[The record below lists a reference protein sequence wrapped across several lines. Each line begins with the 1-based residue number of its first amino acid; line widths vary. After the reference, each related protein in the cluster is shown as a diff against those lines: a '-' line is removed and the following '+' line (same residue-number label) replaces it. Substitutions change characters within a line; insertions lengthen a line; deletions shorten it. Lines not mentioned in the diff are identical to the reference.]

1 MKKYR
6 RCLEISFCIEEGLQ
20 PMEKRIE
27 QIRESERQ
35 SYIEMY
41 SSEELY
47 KTHSWMKKPIKTIQ
61 ELIPLFEKNQELKV

>member
-1 MKKYR
+1 
-6 RCLEISFCIEEGLQ
+6 
-20 PMEKRIE
+20 MEKRIE